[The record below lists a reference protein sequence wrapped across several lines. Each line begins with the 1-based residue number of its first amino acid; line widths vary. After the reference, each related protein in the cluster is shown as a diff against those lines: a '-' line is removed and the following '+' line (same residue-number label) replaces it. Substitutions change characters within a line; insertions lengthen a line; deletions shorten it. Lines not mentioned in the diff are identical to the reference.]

1 MQVNTGEATAA
12 VAVSGTVDMGTDPEP
27 VRQCLGGS
35 RADKRQAAGRDRT
48 SCADGREQADG
59 DEQKRESTVDAKQ
72 QPTLALHWQLQ
83 EGDLDVGGR
92 YKIPRKTK
100 KK

>member
-1 MQVNTGEATAA
+1 
-12 VAVSGTVDMGTDPEP
+12 MGTDPES
-27 VRQCLGGS
+27 VQQCLGS

-59 DEQKRESTVDAKQ
+59 DEQKRGSTVDAKQ
-72 QPTLALHWQLQ
+72 QPTLALHWQVQ

-92 YKIPRKTK
+92 YKIPRKTMK
-100 KK
+100 K